1 MKLVDDPAI
10 VIANHQS
17 TADVPTMMYALQAK
31 KNAIKDIMWIQDMIL
46 RYLDFG
52 WVSLVHGDF
61 FIEQVI
67 SGMHFAQELNVT
79 TDGSTNLGLV
89 YMEQIFVTYPFKST
103 IKIVTIS

>member
-1 MKLVDDPAI
+1 MKLVDDPSI

-52 WVSLVHGDF
+52 WVSLAHGDF

-67 SGMHFAQELNVT
+67 IRIIFAHNFNSRQIV
-79 TDGSTNLGLV
+79 
-89 YMEQIFVTYPFKST
+89 EQD
-103 IKIVTIS
+103 

>member
-17 TADVPTMMYALQAK
+17 TADVPTMMYALHAK

-61 FIEQVI
+61 FIEQVNFTHTFCT
-67 SGMHFAQELNVT
+67 G
-79 TDGSTNLGLV
+79 
-89 YMEQIFVTYPFKST
+89 
-103 IKIVTIS
+103 IKRYDRW

>member
-1 MKLVDDPAI
+1 MISVCETGFDVMKLVDDPAI

-17 TADVPTMMYALQAK
+17 TADIPTMMYALQAK

-61 FIEQVI
+61 FIEQVNFTHTFCT
-67 SGMHFAQELNVT
+67 G
-79 TDGSTNLGLV
+79 
-89 YMEQIFVTYPFKST
+89 
-103 IKIVTIS
+103 IKRYDRW